1 MKKQLI
7 DILKKNKFKLI
18 IEFIVLILF
27 TYFKACPAKYLGNVI
42 DLLYDIQQNEH
53 AIMQN
58 VIFMVLTTL
67 GIVIARKIYKYIDFN
82 LELYMQKKLRENLFE
97 KLMKMRLE
105 DIKSIKN
112 GEIMSYFVVD
122 IKKVSRF
129 LLRSYSAIL
138 RASANIIIVLVL
150 MIESSNV
157 KLAVSAMIPIF
168 LSIIILVI
176 IRKKI
181 RKDYKKARQA
191 FTQFSEFVQENTDSI
206 RTVKAFSGERIEEEN
221 FKEKNYELKKNNL
234 KVSYNKGL
242 SDVII
247 NIGIG
252 ISYTIAIAWGADL
265 VFKEIM
271 TVGNVVAF
279 IGYLTLLDLP
289 MRFIPWVI
297 SRYDELKVSIA
308 RLDKMFKLPEEK
320 IKVEEN
326 LTETIGGNIEIK
338 DLSYHYPDS
347 LDKVLSNI
355 TVDVK
360 KGETLG
366 IIGVIGSG
374 KTTLMNLL
382 LKLYFVPRGKISIGG
397 KDINDI
403 PTEVLRNSICYIT
416 QESFLFSSTLKENIN
431 LFKDT
436 YKDEEIE
443 ESTEKAMIYDEIQK
457 MEEGINTIIGEKGID
472 LSGGQKQRVVISRA
486 FLNNSNIIIFDDT
499 FSALDNKTEQSVLE
513 NIKEL
518 VKDKTCIIISNR
530 ISDIKDCDKIIVME
544 QGKIIEQGNHNTLL
558 DKNGKYYEFYKGQAN
573 KIEVLE

>member
-1 MKKQLI
+1 MKKQLF
-7 DILKKNKFKLI
+7 DLLKKNKFNLI
-18 IEFIVLILF
+18 FEFIILIVF

-42 DLLYDIQQNEH
+42 DLMYDIQQNEN
-53 AIMQN
+53 AIILN
-58 VIFMVLTTL
+58 VIFMIVATI

-82 LELYMQKKLRENLFE
+82 LELYIQKKLRENLFE

-105 DIKSIKN
+105 DIKLIKN

-129 LLRSYSAIL
+129 LLRFYSAIV
-138 RASANIIIVLVL
+138 RATANIIIVLFL
-150 MIESSNV
+150 MIESSNF
-157 KLAVSAMIPIF
+157 KLAILAIIPIAIA
-168 LSIIILVI
+168 LIILVI

-191 FTQFSEFVQENTDSI
+191 YSDFSEFVQENTDSI
-206 RTVKAFSGERIEEEN
+206 RTVKAFSGEKIEEDN
-221 FKEKNYELKKNNL
+221 FKKKNYELKKKNL

-252 ISYTIAIAWGADL
+252 MSYAIAILFGTEL
-265 VFKEIM
+265 VLNGKM
-271 TVGNVVAF
+271 TVGNVIAF
-279 IGYLTLLDLP
+279 MGYLALLDLP

-297 SRYDELKVSIA
+297 SRYDELKVSII
-308 RLDKMFKLPEEK
+308 RLDKIFNLPEEK
-320 IKVEEN
+320 ITIQEK
-326 LTETIGGNIEIK
+326 LSETIEGNIEIK

-355 TVDVK
+355 TLNIK
-360 KGETLG
+360 QGETLG

-382 LKLYFVPRGKISIGG
+382 LKLYYVPRGKISIGG

-416 QESFLFSSTLKENIN
+416 QENFLFSSSLKENIN
-431 LFKDT
+431 LFKDI
-436 YKDEEIE
+436 YNDKEIE
-443 ESTEKAMIYDEIQK
+443 KSTEKAMIHDEIKK
-457 MEEGINTIIGEKGID
+457 MENGINTIKREKGID

-486 FLNNSNIIIFDDT
+486 FLNNSKIIIFDDT
-499 FSALDNKTEQSVLE
+499 FSALDNKTEQNVLT

-544 QGKIIEQGNHNTLL
+544 QGKIIEKGDHKSLL
-558 DKNGKYYEFYKGQAN
+558 DLNGKYYDFYKGQAN